1 MFLCSEFAGIRHAAL
16 ENGLG
21 KNISIKVS
29 RLSTVSGKME
39 RFSIQTDQQLAV
51 ELPAIIHG
59 PDRLHS
65 KWQFAIAHYLK
76 HLLFPLSHPVWEP
89 GNIPIHA
96 GFVRNCHEDI
106 LDLTDFT

>member
-21 KNISIKVS
+21 KNISFKIS

-51 ELPAIIHG
+51 ELQAIIHG

-65 KWQFAIAHYLK
+65 K
-76 HLLFPLSHPVWEP
+76 
-89 GNIPIHA
+89 
-96 GFVRNCHEDI
+96 
-106 LDLTDFT
+106 